1 MRFRQWKLLILLVTL
16 FSSGCALLGPPPQ
29 PVIPTLEPPTAP
41 DDNSVD
47 FETLGESTPE
57 VGAVA
62 FNVDPDIAAL
72 LNSISRQNL
81 FAYVRALE
89 SFGTRHTLSPTE
101 PATFGIGAARR
112 WIYDE
117 LTRVGSD
124 RLDVR
129 IDEFP
134 LTYGG
139 VATTQQNV
147 IATLPGEGNHPGII
161 VVMAHY
167 DSRGENPDDGQSLA
181 PGAND
186 NASGVATLIETA
198 RLLSARTWQQTIVF
212 AFLAAEEQGTFGA
225 RQLAQDLLLD
235 GRIIDVAINN
245 DIVGGRPGIPQSVRI
260 FATGPENSPHVQ
272 VARYF
277 DTIAGMYSPM
287 FTVDIQQAPDR
298 EGRFGDH
305 REFLSAGVTAVR
317 LTESVEDPGAQHN
330 ERDTADRLDYEYL
343 VQVTRLNV
351 AALANM
357 AGAPPA
363 PEQPTIAP
371 MANAGSYL
379 LTWPTNEQASGYAV
393 MARPVGSYAAE
404 MRYVSAAEAG
414 NVAIAGLE
422 PDQVYNISL
431 AALDQRGRIGLFSP
445 ETIIE
450 TPTGSSE
457 GPGLDATQPIT
468 DTEAN

>member
-1 MRFRQWKLLILLVTL
+1 MP
-16 FSSGCALLGPPPQ
+16 G
-29 PVIPTLEPPTAP
+29 
-41 DDNSVD
+41 DDSVD
-47 FETLGESTPE
+47 FESLSEPSQELGT
-57 VGAVA
+57 VA
-62 FNVDPDIAAL
+62 YTVDPDIAAL
-72 LNSISRQNL
+72 LNNISRQNL

-89 SFGTRHTLSPTE
+89 GFGTRHTLSPTE

-112 WIYDE
+112 WIYEE

-134 LTYGG
+134 LTYSG
-139 VATTQQNV
+139 VATTQQNI

-198 RLLSARTWQQTIVF
+198 RLLSSRTWQQTIVF
-212 AFLAAEEQGTFGA
+212 AFLAAEEQGTFGS
-225 RQLAQDLLLD
+225 RQFVQDLLLD

-245 DIVGGRPGIPQSVRI
+245 DIVGGRPGIPQTLRV
-260 FATGPENSPHVQ
+260 FATGPENSPHIQ
-272 VARYF
+272 VARYL
-277 DTIAGMYSPM
+277 DTIADMYSPM

-305 REFLSAGVTAVR
+305 REFLAAGVTAVR
-317 LTESVEDPGAQHN
+317 LTESVEDPNAQHS
-330 ERDTADRLDYEYL
+330 EQDASDRLDYEYL

-363 PEQPTIAP
+363 PEAPTIAP
-371 MANAGSYL
+371 MANAGNYL
-379 LTWPTNEQASGYAV
+379 LTWPVDERAAGYAV
-393 MARPVGSYAAE
+393 MARPVGSYEAE
-404 MRYVSAAEAG
+404 MRFIGAAEAG

-422 PDQVYNISL
+422 PGQVYNISL
-431 AALDQRGRIGLFSP
+431 AALDGRGRIGLFSP
-445 ETIIE
+445 ETIIDDISAE
-450 TPTGSSE
+450 GGGIDSGSVITETGS
-457 GPGLDATQPIT
+457 
-468 DTEAN
+468 NN